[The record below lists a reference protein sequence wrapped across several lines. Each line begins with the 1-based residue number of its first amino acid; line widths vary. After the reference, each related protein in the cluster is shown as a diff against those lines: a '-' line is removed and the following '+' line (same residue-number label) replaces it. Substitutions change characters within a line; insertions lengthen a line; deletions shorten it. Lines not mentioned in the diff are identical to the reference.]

1 MASYHYNPEKRTW
14 RGRSYKKDGAV
25 IRALREKSAQ
35 KADRKADQKN

>member
-14 RGRSYKKDGAV
+14 RGRSYKKGGV
-25 IRALREKSAQ
+25 IRTLREKSAQ